1 MHRIRNLVA
10 VLLVAAVGLAGCANN
25 ENQIRPPKQPEE
37 YRDPPDN
44 DARYSGPIQYP
55 AETMGE
61 DTLLKRAKD
70 KDGKMTPG
78 GMNGM
83 RGMGGGRM
91 GGPTGPSY

>member
-1 MHRIRNLVA
+1 MHRIRDLVA
-10 VLLVAAVGLAGCANN
+10 LLLVAAVGLGGCATND
-25 ENQIRPPKQPEE
+25 NQIRPPKPPEE
-37 YRDPPDN
+37 YRDPPEN
-44 DARYSGPIQYP
+44 DSRYSGPIQYP

-70 KDGKMTPG
+70 KDKMTPG

-91 GGPTGPSY
+91 GGPTTSNY